1 MYVLLIRIV
10 VLFFW
15 VIIAMRI
22 MGKRTIG
29 ELQASELVITL
40 LISEIAAL
48 PMQDVSIPLIFGIM
62 PIAVLVFLEVSL
74 TFGIL
79 KMPWLGKLL
88 CGRPVLVIN
97 KGKIEKQAMRSL
109 RLSCDDLF
117 EALRQ
122 QDVFDINTVNY
133 AIMETNG
140 RLSVLKKDDTQK
152 LLIMPLVSDGK
163 IDGSSMKVVGW
174 DQERLLSAL
183 RKGGQSVGEIFI
195 MTADENK
202 VATLITNESD
212 NGGKKFE

>member
-10 VLFFW
+10 ILFFW
-15 VIIAMRI
+15 VIIAMRV

-48 PMQDVSIPLIFGIM
+48 PMQDISVPLISGII
-62 PIAVLVFLEVSL
+62 PIAMLVFLEVLL
-74 TFGIL
+74 TFGML

-88 CGRPVLVIN
+88 CGRPVVVIN
-97 KGKIEKQAMRSL
+97 KGQIDKKAMRDL

-117 EALRQ
+117 DALRH

-140 RLSVLKKDDTQK
+140 QLTVLKKDDSQK
-152 LLIMPLVSDGK
+152 LLILPVVCDGK
-163 IDGSSMKVVGW
+163 IDKNAMKTVGW
-174 DQERLLSAL
+174 NEERLYSAL
-183 RKGGQSVGEIFI
+183 KKGGQSTGELFI
-195 MTADENK
+195 LAADENQIT
-202 VATLITNESD
+202 TLISKE
-212 NGGKKFE
+212 EI